1 MYDTVLLGEVQTAR
15 GAVDA
20 LTPPPDTLAAV
31 AWDTLDGDTLSRCVV
46 DLSRHRDRLDGLCTL
61 AIAAHDRTQAWKAD
75 GCRSEK
81 QWLAARCRTSIGE
94 AAGRAETARR
104 LARLPET
111 AWALADGTITPA
123 HARVAAKAVR
133 DLPSEA
139 VEGLDRLVAEQG
151 AHTDAEQL
159 RAALS
164 DYAHRVAPEI
174 LEARQERAWA
184 TRRLNVTRTGDDGAL
199 LEAKLDKV
207 GAETVLTALAPLAAP
222 HGEDDARTAEQRRAD
237 ALVELARRSLN
248 HGDLP
253 DAGGVRPHM
262 TVIVDLPTLLG
273 QPGAAAARLD
283 RLGAISG
290 ETARRLACDAAV
302 SRVIVNGPSQI
313 LDAGRATRTVTPA
326 QRRALV
332 VRDGGCVGCR
342 APAAWCEA
350 HRPRQPPPPARPKR
364 ANGGPTDL
372 TNLTL
377 LCSVCHGNVHERRW
391 RLARE
396 PDGRWRLHPPD
407 RQ

>member
-1 MYDTVLLGEVQTAR
+1 MYEAAVLGEHEAAR

-20 LTPPPDTLAAV
+20 LAPPLDTLAAV
-31 AWDTLDGDTLSRCVV
+31 RWDTLDGDTLSRCVI
-46 DLSRHRDRLDGLCTL
+46 DLTRHRDRLDGLCTL
-61 AIAAHDRTQAWKAD
+61 AIAAHDRAQAWKAD

-81 QWLAARCRTSIGE
+81 QWLAARCRTSMGE

-104 LARLPET
+104 LAQLPET
-111 AWALADGTITPA
+111 ARALAGGAITPA
-123 HARVAAKAVR
+123 HARVAAKAMR
-133 DLPSEA
+133 DLPDEA

-151 AHTDAEQL
+151 AHTDAGQL
-159 RAALS
+159 REALS
-164 DYAHRVAPEI
+164 DYAHTVAPES
-174 LEARQERAWA
+174 LQARQERAWA
-184 TRRLNVTRTGDDGAL
+184 TRRLNVTRTDDDGAL

-222 HGEDDARTAEQRRAD
+222 HGEDDERTAEQRRAD

-248 HGDLP
+248 GGDLP
-253 DAGGVRPHM
+253 DTGGVRPHM

-273 QPGAAAARLD
+273 QQGAAAARLD
-283 RLGAISG
+283 SLGAISG

-302 SRVIVNGPSQI
+302 SRVITNGPSQI
-313 LDAGRATRTVTPA
+313 LDVGRATRTVTPA

-332 VRDGGCVGCR
+332 VRDKGCVGCQ
-342 APAAWCEA
+342 APPAWCEA
-350 HRPRQPPPPARPKR
+350 HHIVPWAV
-364 ANGGPTDL
+364 GGLTDL

-391 RLARE
+391 RLAQQA
-396 PDGRWRLHPPD
+396 DGRWRLHPPD

>member
-1 MYDTVLLGEVQTAR
+1 MYETGAVGESQTAR

-20 LTPPPDTLAAV
+20 LAPPLDTLAAV
-31 AWDTLDGDTLSRCVV
+31 AWDTLDADTLSRCVI
-46 DLSRHRDRLDGLCTL
+46 DLTRHRDRLDGLCTL
-61 AIAAHDRTQAWKAD
+61 AIAAHDRAQAWKRD

-81 QWLAARCRTSIGE
+81 QWLATHCRTSIGE
-94 AAGRAETARR
+94 AAGRAATARR
-104 LARLPET
+104 LAQLPAT
-111 AWALADGTITPA
+111 AQALADGTITPA
-123 HARVAAKAVR
+123 HAKVAAKAVR
-133 DLPSEA
+133 GLPDEA

-151 AHTDAEQL
+151 AHTDAGQL
-159 RAALS
+159 RAAVD
-164 DYAHRVAPEI
+164 DYAHSVAPESP
-174 LEARQERAWA
+174 ETRQERAWA
-184 TRRLNVTRTGDDGAL
+184 TRRLTVTPTADDGAL
-199 LEAKLDKV
+199 IEAKLDKV

-222 HGEDDARTAEQRRAD
+222 HGEDDARTAEQRHAD

-253 DAGGVRPHM
+253 DTGGVRPHL

-273 QPGAAAARLD
+273 QPGAKAARLD

-326 QRRALV
+326 QRRALT
-332 VRDGGCVGCR
+332 VRDKGCVGCQ

-350 HRPRQPPPPARPKR
+350 HHIVPW

-372 TNLTL
+372 INLTL
-377 LCSVCHGNVHERRW
+377 LCTG
-391 RLARE
+391 
-396 PDGRWRLHPPD
+396 
-407 RQ
+407 

>member
-1 MYDTVLLGEVQTAR
+1 MYETVVLGESQAAR

-20 LTPPPDTLAAV
+20 LAPPLDTLAAV
-31 AWDTLDGDTLSRCVV
+31 AWDTLDGDTLSRCVI
-46 DLSRHRDRLDGLCTL
+46 DLTRHRDRLDGLCTL
-61 AIAAHDRTQAWKAD
+61 AIAAHDRAQAWKAD

-81 QWLAARCRTSIGE
+81 QWLATRCRTSIGE

-111 AWALADGTITPA
+111 ARALAAGTITPA

-133 DLPSEA
+133 DLPAEA
-139 VEGLDRLVAEQG
+139 VEGLDRLVAERG
-151 AHTDAEQL
+151 AQTDAGQL

-164 DYAHRVAPEI
+164 DYAHRVAPES
-174 LEARQERAWA
+174 LETRQERAWA
-184 TRRLNVTRTGDDGAL
+184 TRRLNVTPTADDGAL

-222 HGEDDARTAEQRRAD
+222 HGEDDERTAEQRRAD

-332 VRDGGCVGCR
+332 VRDKGCVGCQ

-350 HRPRQPPPPARPKR
+350 HHIVPW

-377 LCSVCHGNVHERRW
+377 LCAVCHGNVHERKW

>member
-1 MYDTVLLGEVQTAR
+1 MLGEGQAAR

-20 LTPPPDTLAAV
+20 LAPPLDTLAAV

-61 AIAAHDRTQAWKAD
+61 AIAAHDRMQAWKAD

-81 QWLAARCRTSIGE
+81 QWLATRCRTSIGE

-104 LARLPET
+104 LAQLPAT
-111 AWALADGTITPA
+111 AQALADGTITPA
-123 HARVAAKAVR
+123 HAKVAAKAMR
-133 DLPSEA
+133 DLPDEA

-151 AHTDAEQL
+151 AQTDAGQL
-159 RAALS
+159 R
-164 DYAHRVAPEI
+164 
-174 LEARQERAWA
+174 ERSTTPTAWRPTA
-184 TRRLNVTRTGDDGAL
+184 CNHGRGGRGPPAGSTSPPADDGAL

-207 GAETVLTALAPLAAP
+207 GAETVLTTLAPLAAP
-222 HGEDDARTAEQRRAD
+222 HGEDDERTAEQRRAD

-248 HGDLP
+248 HGGLP
-253 DAGGVRPHM
+253 EAGGVRPHM

-273 QPGAAAARLD
+273 QPGTAAARLD

-313 LDAGRATRTVTPA
+313 LDAGRATRAVTPA

-332 VRDGGCVGCR
+332 VRDKGCVGCQ
-342 APAAWCEA
+342 APAISHPQKHDKSLFLSDPRGAQPGDGPGYDAAIPRCLRIRS
-350 HRPRQPPPPARPKR
+350 RPRR
-364 ANGGPTDL
+364 A
-372 TNLTL
+372 
-377 LCSVCHGNVHERRW
+377 
-391 RLARE
+391 
-396 PDGRWRLHPPD
+396 
-407 RQ
+407 

>member
-1 MYDTVLLGEVQTAR
+1 M
-15 GAVDA
+15 
-20 LTPPPDTLAAV
+20 
-31 AWDTLDGDTLSRCVV
+31 V
-46 DLSRHRDRLDGLCTL
+46 DLTRHPDRLDGLCTL

-111 AWALADGTITPA
+111 AQALAGGAITPA
-123 HARVAAKAVR
+123 HARVAAKAAR
-133 DLPSEA
+133 DLPAEA

-151 AHTDAEQL
+151 AQTDAGQL
-159 RAALS
+159 RAKID
-164 DYAHRVAPEI
+164 DYAHRVAPES
-174 LEARQERAWA
+174 LESRQERAWA

-207 GAETVLTALAPLAAP
+207 GAETVLAALAPLAAP
-222 HGEDDARTAEQRRAD
+222 HGEHDERTAEQRRAD
-237 ALVELARRSLN
+237 TLVELARRSLN
-248 HGDLP
+248 HGGLP
-253 DAGGVRPHM
+253 DTGGVRPHM

-283 RLGAISG
+283 RLGAICG
-290 ETARRLACDAAV
+290 ETARRLACDAAI

-332 VRDGGCVGCR
+332 VRDKGCVGCQ
-342 APAAWCEA
+342 AP
-350 HRPRQPPPPARPKR
+350 
-364 ANGGPTDL
+364 
-372 TNLTL
+372 
-377 LCSVCHGNVHERRW
+377 
-391 RLARE
+391 RLV
-396 PDGRWRLHPPD
+396 
-407 RQ
+407 